1 MRRTDLPIV
10 LSFVLAALYGCNK
23 PKEDATTTPGE
34 TSSTETST
42 TDTPPADQPDPEAEK
57 RAAAEAEAA
66 AAAEK
71 EKKAQL
77 DAQIAKGGELYGANC
92 ASCHGA
98 NGEGKKKYPKVVG
111 EGALPLDPPKG
122 AKMRKGIQFNTAKDV
137 ADFVVANM
145 PPKKAGKL
153 TPEEYYAILAFDLNA
168 NGIALTEP
176 VTADNAGSI
185 QIPHPAPAAPAG
197 DTPAATPP
205 AATPPAKG
213 K

>member
-1 MRRTDLPIV
+1 MRRIDLSIA

-23 PKEDATTTPGE
+23 PKTDEETTPPTDGTTPE
-34 TSSTETST
+34 SDGGTTE
-42 TDTPPADQPDPEAEK
+42 PDNS
-57 RAAAEAEAA
+57 AAEAEAA
-66 AAAEK
+66 KKAEEERAAAEAAAK

-77 DAQIAKGGELYGANC
+77 DAQVAKGGELYGANC

-122 AKMRKGIQFNTAKDV
+122 AKLRKGIQFNTAKDV

-145 PPKKAGKL
+145 PLKKADKV
-153 TPEEYYAILAFDLNA
+153 TPEDKLAILAFDLNA

-176 VTADNAGSI
+176 LTAENAASI
-185 QIPHPAPAAPAG
+185 QIPHPAAPAEG
-197 DTPAATPP
+197 EKPAATPP
-205 AATPPAKG
+205 AATPPAK
-213 K
+213 

>member
-1 MRRTDLPIV
+1 M
-10 LSFVLAALYGCNK
+10 
-23 PKEDATTTPGE
+23 
-34 TSSTETST
+34 TETEPE
-42 TDTPPADQPDPEAEK
+42 PPAEDPEAEK
-57 RAAAEAEAA
+57 RAAEEAEAA
-66 AAAEK
+66 AAAEA

-137 ADFVVANM
+137 ADFVVAKM

-168 NGIALTEP
+168 NGIALTEV
-176 VTADNAGSI
+176 VTAENAASI
-185 QIPHPAPAAPAG
+185 QIPHPEAPAADAPAG
-197 DTPAATPP
+197 
-205 AATPPAKG
+205 
-213 K
+213 